1 MIVGQ
6 PAKEAFMGQT
16 ITLKA
21 KDGHSFSAYRAD
33 PAGKPKG
40 AIVVIQ
46 EIFGVNHHIR
56 AVADGYAK
64 EGYVAVAPALFDRA
78 ERNAELG
85 YDQAGMTA
93 GRGLIGKIPME
104 KVGEDTQAA
113 IDYAKQ
119 FGKVGIVGYCL
130 GGSVAFRAATQLD
143 GITAAVGYYGGQI
156 ASITDQK
163 PKVPTMLH
171 FGDQDQ
177 SIPPADVEKI
187 KAARGGDTEIFVYPG
202 AGHGFNCDVRP
213 SYHAESA
220 RLALDRTLA
229 HFRKYVG

>member
-1 MIVGQ
+1 
-6 PAKEAFMGQT
+6 MGQN

-21 KDGHSFSAYRAD
+21 KDGFELSAYRAD

-64 EGYVAVAPALFDRA
+64 EGYVAVAPAIFDRA
-78 ERNAELG
+78 ERNVDLG

-93 GRGLIGKIPME
+93 GRGYIGKIPME
-104 KVGEDTQAA
+104 KVGEDTQAS

-130 GGSVAFRAATQLD
+130 GGSVVFRAATQLS
-143 GITAAVGYYGGQI
+143 GLGAAVGYYGGQI
-156 ASITDQK
+156 ASIADQK
-163 PKVPTMLH
+163 PKVPLMLH

-177 SIPPADVEKI
+177 SIPMTDVEKI
-187 KAARGGDTEIFVYPG
+187 KAARGGDAEIFVYH
-202 AGHGFNCDVRP
+202 AGHGFNCDERP
-213 SYHAESA
+213 SWNAESA
-220 RLALDRTLA
+220 KLALQRTLDFFKK
-229 HFRKYVG
+229 HIG

>member
-1 MIVGQ
+1 
-6 PAKEAFMGQT
+6 MGQT
-16 ITLKA
+16 IMLKA

-46 EIFGVNHHIR
+46 EIFGVNHHIK

-64 EGYVAVAPALFDRA
+64 EGYVAVAPALFDRV
-78 ERNAELG
+78 EKNVDLG
-85 YDQAGMTA
+85 YDQASMTA
-93 GRGLIGKIPME
+93 GRGYIGKVPPEAIAA
-104 KVGEDTQAA
+104 DTQSA

-143 GITAAVGYYGGQI
+143 GIVAAVGYYGGQI
-156 ASITDQK
+156 AGMAQSK

-177 SIPPADVEKI
+177 SIPPADVDKI
-187 KAARGGDTEIFVYPG
+187 KAARGGDTQIFVYQG
-202 AGHGFNCDVRP
+202 AGHGFNCDERP
-213 SYHAESA
+213 SWNAESA
-220 RLALDRTLA
+220 KTALGRTLDFFKT
-229 HFRKYVG
+229 HIG

>member
-1 MIVGQ
+1 
-6 PAKEAFMGQT
+6 MGQT
-16 ITLKA
+16 VTLKA

-33 PAGKPKG
+33 PAGTPKG

-46 EIFGVNHHIR
+46 EIFGVNHHIK

-64 EGYVAVAPALFDRA
+64 QGYVAVAPALFDRA
-78 ERNAELG
+78 EKDVDLG

-93 GRGLIGKIPME
+93 GRGLIGKIPMD

-130 GGSVAFRAATQLD
+130 GGSVAFTAATKLD
-143 GITAAVGYYGGQI
+143 GVAAAVGYYGGQI
-156 ASITDQK
+156 AANAQNK
-163 PKVPTMLH
+163 PKVPTLLH

-177 SIPPADVEKI
+177 SIPMTDVEKI
-187 KAARGGDTEIFVYPG
+187 KEARGGDTQIFVYH
-202 AGHGFNCDVRP
+202 AGHGFNCDERP
-213 SYHAESA
+213 SWNEESA
-220 RLALDRTLA
+220 KTALERTLD
-229 HFRKYVG
+229 HFKKYVG

>member
-1 MIVGQ
+1 
-6 PAKEAFMGQT
+6 MGQT

-46 EIFGVNHHIR
+46 EIFGVNHHIK
-56 AVADGYAK
+56 AVADGFAK
-64 EGYVAVAPALFDRA
+64 EGYVAVAPALFDRS
-78 ERNAELG
+78 EKNVDLG

-93 GRGLIGKIPME
+93 GRGHIGKIPMD
-104 KVGEDTQAA
+104 KIGEDTQAA

-130 GGSVAFRAATQLD
+130 GGSVAFRAATQLN
-143 GITAAVGYYGGQI
+143 GIDAAVGYYGGQI
-156 ASITDQK
+156 ASIADQK

-177 SIPPADVEKI
+177 SIPPADVDKI
-187 KAARGGDTEIFVYPG
+187 KTARGGDSQIFVYQG
-202 AGHGFNCDVRP
+202 AGHGFNCDERP
-213 SYHAESA
+213 SWNADA
-220 RLALDRTLA
+220 AKTALQRTLDFFKK
-229 HFRKYVG
+229 HIG

>member
-1 MIVGQ
+1 
-6 PAKEAFMGQT
+6 MGQT

-33 PAGKPKG
+33 PTGAPKG

-46 EIFGVNHHIR
+46 EIFGVNHHIK

-64 EGYVAVAPALFDRA
+64 QGYVAVAPALFDRA
-78 ERNAELG
+78 EKNVELG

-93 GRGLIGKIPME
+93 GRGLIGKIPMD

-130 GGSVAFRAATQLD
+130 GGSVAFRAATQLN

-156 ASITDQK
+156 ASIADQK

-177 SIPPADVEKI
+177 SIPPADVDKI
-187 KAARGGDTEIFVYPG
+187 KAARGGDTQIFVYHG
-202 AGHGFNCDVRP
+202 AGHGFNCDERP
-213 SYHAESA
+213 SWNEEAA
-220 RLALDRTLA
+220 KTALKRTLDFFKK
-229 HFRKYVG
+229 HVG